1 MNKQEEI
8 NKIKEAKKNGEV
20 YISPLAM
27 GPIDIESIFI
37 KALGEVLKES
47 K

>member
-1 MNKQEEI
+1 MKKQEEM

-20 YISPLAM
+20 YISPLVM
-27 GPIDIESIFI
+27 EPIDIESIFI
-37 KALGEVLKES
+37 KALGEVLKED